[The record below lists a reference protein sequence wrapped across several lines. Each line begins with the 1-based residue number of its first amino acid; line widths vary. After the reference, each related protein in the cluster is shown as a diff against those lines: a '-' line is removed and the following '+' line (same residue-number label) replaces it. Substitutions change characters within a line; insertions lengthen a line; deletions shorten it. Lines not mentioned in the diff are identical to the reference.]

1 MPKNIEEAMET
12 LTTCDER
19 TFLEATLACVR
30 KRKRH
35 DDTRENYTRVLRAL
49 KKVRRELP
57 ANVCTRIRRQIAS
70 LSARRKTARQELRDI
85 PVDEL
90 YGDQREERR
99 AEVKELQLE
108 IADIDRKLREVRRWL
123 RDAEKYERFPENAEV
138 MTTEGPAIIMIN
150 YLDGD
155 LGVRWPGHEKP
166 SEVHTVSIDDV
177 WFSADFPDDDV
188 DVPAFLRPSQPAE
201 VCVPRVMCCRSL
213 CFLQDSSDSDLSDTP
228 IIGSPEPNSP
238 GPSLQA

>member
-1 MPKNIEEAMET
+1 
-12 LTTCDER
+12 
-19 TFLEATLACVR
+19 
-30 KRKRH
+30 
-35 DDTRENYTRVLRAL
+35 
-49 KKVRRELP
+49 
-57 ANVCTRIRRQIAS
+57 
-70 LSARRKTARQELRDI
+70 
-85 PVDEL
+85 
-90 YGDQREERR
+90 
-99 AEVKELQLE
+99 
-108 IADIDRKLREVRRWL
+108 
-123 RDAEKYERFPENAEV
+123 

-177 WFSADFPDDDV
+177 WFSADFHDDDV

-213 CFLQDSSDSDLSDTP
+213 CFLHESDSDLSDTL